1 MNSEE
6 CSITENSSSHLE
18 RGQRDH
24 GTSVH
29 FEKHHEGSIQ
39 VPIPCAVLVVV
50 LITSLIIALF
60 ALSVG
65 KYNCPGFYENLE
77 PFDHHAASCKNEWF
91 SYNGKCY
98 FFSTTTKTWALAQ
111 KSCSEDNATLAVIDS
126 EKDMAFLKRYA
137 GGLKHWIGLRNEA
150 SQTWKWANG
159 KEFNSWFN
167 VTGSKKCV
175 SLNHTDV
182 ASVDC
187 EANLHW
193 VCIEASLR
201 GGSIKV

>member
-18 RGQRDH
+18 RGQKDH
-24 GTSVH
+24 GTIVH
-29 FEKHHEGSIQ
+29 FEKRHEGSIQ
-39 VPIPCAVLVVV
+39 VPIPLAVFVVV
-50 LITSLIIALF
+50 LFTSSIIALV

-65 KYNCPGFYENLE
+65 KYNCPGLYEKLE
-77 PFDHHAASCKNEWF
+77 TSDRHVASCENEWF
-91 SYNGKCY
+91 SYNRKCY

-111 KSCSEDNATLAVIDS
+111 KSCSENAATLAVIDS
-126 EKDMAFLKRYA
+126 EKDMVFLKRYA

-150 SQTWKWANG
+150 NQTRKWANG
-159 KEFNSWFN
+159 KKFNSLFN
-167 VTGSKKCV
+167 VTGTERCV

-182 ASVDC
+182 ASVNC

-193 VCIEASLR
+193 VCS
-201 GGSIKV
+201 KVSR